1 MIKHN
6 RALDQVVDEL
16 NDLLSDSD
24 EPKLTQRLQ
33 RTLGDAYTKQG
44 RFREAIEA
52 YSGTH
57 GGPRSARS

>member
-6 RALDQVVDEL
+6 RALDQVVDEI
-16 NDLLSDSD
+16 NDLLEDSD
-24 EPKLTQRLQ
+24 EQKLTQRLH

-52 YSGTH
+52 YSWTQ